1 MAYQLWG
8 ALRRSQAPDGARR
21 KTGAAILALAICAG
35 LGACASDPGWPT
47 MGKISDMSNVMT
59 PEQRQ
64 KALQDL
70 QKSDTS
76 PSSTATGSQAK
87 QGQ

>member
-1 MAYQLWG
+1 
-8 ALRRSQAPDGARR
+8 
-21 KTGAAILALAICAG
+21 
-35 LGACASDPGWPT
+35 
-47 MGKISDMSNVMT
+47 MSNVMT

-70 QKSDTS
+70 QKSNTS